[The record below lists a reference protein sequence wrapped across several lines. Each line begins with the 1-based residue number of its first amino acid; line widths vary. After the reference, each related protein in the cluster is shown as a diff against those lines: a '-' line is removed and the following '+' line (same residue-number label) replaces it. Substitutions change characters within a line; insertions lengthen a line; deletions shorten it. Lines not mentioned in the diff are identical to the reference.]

1 MDAPGPATPPPPAS
15 GAGAPVAHDSA
26 HLHVTGEA
34 AYTDDVAEPI
44 GTLHAAIGR
53 SPVAHGR
60 LRGVDLAA
68 VRAAPGVVAV
78 ITAADVPGVN
88 DVGPIQHDDPILAD
102 GVVHFAGQPVFAVAA
117 TGVEAAR
124 RAALLARY
132 DIEPLPA
139 VLTIEQALAAE
150 SYVLP
155 PAHLVR
161 GDPVAALAG
170 APRRLKGTCR
180 SGGQDHF
187 YLEGQI
193 ALAIPQEDAAMRV
206 LCSTQHPGEVQ
217 LMVARALGL
226 AAHDVVVECRRMGGA
241 FGGKETQMSLF
252 ACVAAILARAT
263 GRAVKLRLD
272 RDDDMVM
279 TGKRHAF
286 RYDWDVGFDDDGRI
300 RGLDLAFASRCGF
313 SADLSGPINDRA
325 LFHADNCYWLPHV
338 ALHSYRCRT
347 NTVSDTAFRGF
358 GGPQG
363 MFAIEMVLDEI
374 ARALGKDPLD
384 VRRVNLYGIGERDVA
399 PYGMVVEDNVAP
411 EIVDRLA
418 ATSRYRERRQAIAG
432 WNRGSP
438 VLKRGIALTPV
449 KFGISFTATHY
460 NQAGALLHLYRDGT
474 LLLNHGGTEMG
485 QGLFTKVRQVVAHE
499 LGIPGARIRVS
510 ASDTAKVP
518 NASPTAASSGSD
530 LNGMAARDAA
540 RKIKA
545 ALAAFAAARLGGRA
559 DEVVFADD
567 AVAVAGRSV
576 PFAELARMAYFAR
589 VPLSATGF
597 YATPKIH
604 YDRATLTGRPFFYFA
619 YGAAVSEVVVDVLTG
634 ETRLLAVDILHDAGS
649 SLNPALDRGQV
660 EGGFLQGYG
669 WLTME
674 ALGWSERGELTTHS
688 PSTYKIPT
696 ARDWPPAFR
705 IDFHDVPNR
714 EDTIHRSKAVGEPP
728 FMLALSAFHAIRDA
742 VASVVPKAGALRL
755 DAPATAEAVFRAVR
769 AAAPHAEGELA
780 AGWWEL
786 PGGDAGMPPPTQAR
800 VGSADP
806 SP

>member
-1 MDAPGPATPPPPAS
+1 MNARPPALPAATGS
-15 GAGAPVAHDSA
+15 PAVGASLAHESA
-26 HLHVTGEA
+26 HLHVTGA
-34 AYTDDVAEPI
+34 ATYTDDIAEPT

-60 LRGVDLAA
+60 LRRVDLDA

-78 ITAADVPGVN
+78 ITAADIPGEN
-88 DVGPIQHDDPILAD
+88 DIGPIQRDDPILAD

-117 TGVEAAR
+117 TSVGAAR
-124 RAALLARY
+124 RATALARFE
-132 DIEPLPA
+132 IEPLPA
-139 VLTIEQALAAE
+139 ILTIEEALAAE
-150 SYVLP
+150 AWVLL

-161 GDPVAALAG
+161 GDPASALAA
-170 APRRLKGTCR
+170 APHRRAGTAR

-187 YLEGQI
+187 YLEGQV
-193 ALAIPQEDAAMRV
+193 ALAVPQEDAGMRV
-206 LCSTQHPGEVQ
+206 ACSTQHPGEVQ
-217 LMVARALGL
+217 QMVARALGS
-226 AAHDVVVECRRMGGA
+226 AAHDVVVECRRMGGG

-252 ACVAAILARAT
+252 ACVAAIIARAT
-263 GRAVKLRLD
+263 GRAVKLRVD
-272 RDDDMVM
+272 RDDDMIM

-300 RGLDLAFASRCGF
+300 LGLDLTFASRCGF

-325 LFHADNCYWLPHV
+325 LFHADNCYWLPDV

-363 MFAIEMVLDEI
+363 MFAIEMVVDEI

-384 VRRVNLYGIGERDVA
+384 VRRVNLYGTGERNVA
-399 PYGMVVEDNVAP
+399 PYGMTVEDNVAP
-411 EIVDRLA
+411 EIVARLE
-418 ATSRYRERRQAIAG
+418 ATSRYRERRRAIAE

-438 VLKRGIALTPV
+438 VVRRGIALTPV

-460 NQAGALLHLYRDGT
+460 NQAGALLHVYRDGT
-474 LLLNHGGTEMG
+474 VLLNHGGTEMG

-499 LGIPGARIRVS
+499 LGIAPARIRVT

-540 RKIKA
+540 RKVKA
-545 ALAAFAAARLGGRA
+545 ALAAFAAERFGGAPDDVAFGA
-559 DEVVFADD
+559 DQVVAGGQ
-567 AVAVAGRSV
+567 AVA
-576 PFAELARMAYFAR
+576 FAELAKMAYFAR

-604 YDRATLTGRPFFYFA
+604 YDRKTLTGRPFFYFA
-619 YGAAVSEVVVDVLTG
+619 YGAAVSEVAIDTLTG
-634 ETRLLAVDILHDAGS
+634 ETRLLAVDILHDAGA

-674 ALGWSERGELTTHS
+674 ALWWNEHGELATHS

-696 ARDWPPAFR
+696 AREWPETFR
-705 IDFHDVPNR
+705 IDFFDAPNR

-742 VASVVPKAGALRL
+742 VASVADGARTPPL
-755 DAPATAEAVFRAVR
+755 DAPATAEAVFHAVR
-769 AAAPHAEGELA
+769 ALRAGHAAA
-780 AGWWEL
+780 AG
-786 PGGDAGMPPPTQAR
+786 PGVTEAR
-800 VGSADP
+800 
-806 SP
+806 